1 MPNNTV
7 LYLHS
12 LKYDLQ
18 ARIPAPRRPN
28 KPRRRER
35 ERGGGEYVH
44 QKGRA
49 ADPVEKVLIPFFF
62 NLNFSCSH

>member
-1 MPNNTV
+1 MEPKKEGVPNNTV

-35 ERGGGEYVH
+35 ERERERGGGGTFIKREGLPT
-44 QKGRA
+44 QWK
-49 ADPVEKVLIPFFF
+49 KF
-62 NLNFSCSH
+62 